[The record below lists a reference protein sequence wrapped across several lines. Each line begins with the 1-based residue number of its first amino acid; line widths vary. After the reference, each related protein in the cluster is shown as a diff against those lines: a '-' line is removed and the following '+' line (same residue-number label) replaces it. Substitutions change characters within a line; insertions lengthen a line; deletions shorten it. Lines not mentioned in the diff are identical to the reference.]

1 MKRALIIAASDE
13 LYRAISEVLE
23 KSEFEENLCAR
34 GISQAEDMISAAP
47 VVLVFIYSSC
57 PEDAETAFAKKIS
70 ARPDMALVFM
80 VREAQREETEQ
91 ALLRTKAL
99 VLGTPISRQ
108 GLLQSIKIARSLTGK
123 FAEMQRENEALKQKI
138 EELKVVDRA
147 KCCLISFLRMDEAQA
162 HRYIQKRAM
171 DMRVTQ
177 REVAEDILKTY
188 EY

>member
-13 LYRAISEVLE
+13 FIGRSAKCWKNLN
-23 KSEFEENLCAR
+23 FEEILCAR

-47 VVLVFIYSSC
+47 VDLVFIYSSC

-123 FAEMQRENEALKQKI
+123 FAEMQRENEALKQK
-138 EELKVVDRA
+138 
-147 KCCLISFLRMDEAQA
+147 LRNS
-162 HRYIQKRAM
+162 RW
-171 DMRVTQ
+171 
-177 REVAEDILKTY
+177 
-188 EY
+188 

>member
-23 KSEFEENLCAR
+23 KSEFEEILCAR

-47 VVLVFIYSSC
+47 VDLVFIYSSC

-108 GLLQSIKIARSLTGK
+108 GLLQSIKIARSLS
-123 FAEMQRENEALKQKI
+123 
-138 EELKVVDRA
+138 
-147 KCCLISFLRMDEAQA
+147 LI
-162 HRYIQKRAM
+162 HI
-171 DMRVTQ
+171 
-177 REVAEDILKTY
+177 
-188 EY
+188 